1 MLRGT
6 PFDCALRVLALRDHS
21 EWELRRK
28 LKEKGHDEAGIEESL
43 ARLKGLG
50 YLDDARFA
58 RSFAASAVR
67 NGRGYGARLR
77 LELSR
82 RGIAAAIVQE
92 TLAEI
97 GEEFGEAEVLSRTIE
112 RRYPGFDPSQATEKE
127 KRRVVAYLQRK
138 GFTLSVILAGLRIH
152 SI

>member
-1 MLRGT
+1 M
-6 PFDCALRVLALRDHS
+6 
-21 EWELRRK
+21 
-28 LKEKGHDEAGIEESL
+28 
-43 ARLKGLG
+43 
-50 YLDDARFA
+50 
-58 RSFAASAVR
+58 
-67 NGRGYGARLR
+67 
-77 LELSR
+77 
-82 RGIAAAIVQE
+82 QE